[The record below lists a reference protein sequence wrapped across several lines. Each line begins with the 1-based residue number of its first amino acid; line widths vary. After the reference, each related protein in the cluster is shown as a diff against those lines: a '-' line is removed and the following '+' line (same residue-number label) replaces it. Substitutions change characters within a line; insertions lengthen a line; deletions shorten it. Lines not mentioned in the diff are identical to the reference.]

1 MTDPTICTRPR
12 ALLAAIDHQLAS
24 LVASRETALDRIIAL
39 DAEQAALG
47 YHPNYPA
54 YVHGGIYAD
63 KGFGSGHILTV
74 AGFHD
79 LDWREALDRLT
90 NAPADVVDDPDCLLV
105 RLRHAC
111 EADAMLEVSGLAWCD
126 QAGLLNRGAINAF
139 WMKRPKLGLG
149 QRARAA
155 GLGPEQAA
163 AHRGLYALSIATLER
178 GFANAAVSQPDRR
191 FGAVLSAV
199 IEAGGSRLARIGAE
213 ALHRDAE
220 ARYRDDCHSFAAH
233 QAATPD
239 RHWRRKPPLS
249 RQGHL
254 AVTTARAKDIA
265 MPTER
270 TRGNAASWLDS
281 HDANIRFTQEE
292 EA

>member
-1 MTDPTICTRPR
+1 MPRPDVPGDPR

-24 LVASRETALDRIIAL
+24 LVASRETALDRIVAL

-63 KGFGSGHILTV
+63 KGFGSGHILAV

-90 NAPADVVDDPDCLLV
+90 TAPADVGDDPDCLLV

-111 EADAMLEVSGLAWCD
+111 EADAMLEVSGLVWCD
-126 QAGLLNRGAINAF
+126 QVGLLKRGAINAF
-139 WMKRPKLGLG
+139 WIKRPKLGLG
-149 QRARAA
+149 QPAKAA
-155 GLGPEQAA
+155 GLGPGQAA
-163 AHRGLYALSIATLER
+163 AHRGLYSLSIATLAR
-178 GFANAAVSQPDRR
+178 GFDNAAVNQPDHR
-191 FGAVLSAV
+191 FGAMLSAV
-199 IEAGGSRLARIGAE
+199 IETGGSRLARIGAE

-220 ARYRDDCHSFAAH
+220 ARYRDDCRSFAAH
-233 QAATPD
+233 QAATSD
-239 RHWRRKPPLS
+239 RHWRWKPPLS

-270 TRGNAASWLDS
+270 TRGHAASWLDD
-281 HDANIRFTQEE
+281 HDANIRFTQGD